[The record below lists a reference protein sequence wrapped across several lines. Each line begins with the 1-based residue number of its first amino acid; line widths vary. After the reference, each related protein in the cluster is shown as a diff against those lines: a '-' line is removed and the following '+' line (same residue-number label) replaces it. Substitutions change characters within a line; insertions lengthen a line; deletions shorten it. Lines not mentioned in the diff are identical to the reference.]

1 MKIIA
6 DELIPFVVEAFSPL
20 GEVTTHSGRSISAEM
35 VRDADA
41 LIVRSITEVNES
53 LLGGSSVRFV
63 ASATIGTDHVDHGY
77 LKEAGIGFSNAPG
90 SNANA
95 VAEYV
100 VAALLEAAEGQ
111 SFELAGMTIG
121 VVGVGNVGR
130 RVVEK
135 VSALGMNVLA
145 CDPPRERA
153 EGGDH
158 WRTLD
163 YLLSASDVITFH
175 TPLVREGPD
184 ATFHLLNRKSFDR
197 IKKNTL
203 VINTS
208 RGPVIDNRALML
220 ALQDGGPLSGA
231 VMDVWENEPLV
242 PMELLVQTLVGTAHI
257 AGYSYDGK
265 IAATKITS
273 DAACK
278 HFGRAP
284 CWTHDWPPAPV
295 PLVEMDRKRFRSD
308 QACLRA
314 IVRRVYSIQKD
325 DDAFRQMLN
334 LPTDHRLDYFDTLRR
349 QYPKR
354 REFHWTTVRVDNGS
368 PEFHDTLRSLG
379 FQLGGESMDGDNI

>member
-20 GEVTTHSGRSISAEM
+20 GEVTTQSGRSISAET

-63 ASATIGTDHVDHGY
+63 ASATIGTDHVDHAY

-100 VAALLEAAEGQ
+100 VAALLYVAEGQ
-111 SFELAGMTIG
+111 SFELSGLTMG
-121 VVGVGNVGR
+121 VVGLGNVGG
-130 RVVEK
+130 RVAEK
-135 VSALGMNVLA
+135 VSALGMKVLQ
-145 CDPPRERA
+145 CDPPRQRA

-163 YLLSASDVITFH
+163 YLLSASDVISLH
-175 TPLVREGPD
+175 TPLIREGPD
-184 ATFHLLNRKSFDR
+184 ATFHLLDR
-197 IKKNTL
+197 QAFAKIRPKTL
-203 VINTS
+203 IINTS
-208 RGPVIDNRALML
+208 RGSVIDGRAVLE
-220 ALQDGGPLSGA
+220 ALREGGPLVGA
-231 VMDVWENEPLV
+231 ILDVWETEPQI
-242 PMELLVQTLVGTAHI
+242 PMDLLAQTFVGTAHI

-265 IAATKITS
+265 VAATKMTS

-278 HFGRAP
+278 HFGRSP
-284 CWTHDWPPAPV
+284 CWFHEWPPAPV
-295 PLVEMDRKRFRSD
+295 PLVEIDRDRFSSD
-308 QACLRA
+308 QSCLDA
-314 IVRRVYSIQKD
+314 IVRRVYSIQGD
-325 DDAFRQMLN
+325 DDVVRQMLN
-334 LPTDHRLDYFDTLRR
+334 LPMDHRIDYFDALRS

-354 REFHWTTVRVDNGS
+354 REFHWTTVQVANATS
-368 PEFHDTLRSLG
+368 EFCDTLRSLG
-379 FQLGGESMDGDNI
+379 FQLASEPAQGSNV